1 VFDLRPYAADLP
13 IRGDGSAMINRRGF
27 TLVELLVVIAIIGLL
42 IALLLPA
49 VQSTRESARRTQCT
63 NNLKQITLGLHTHES
78 SRQQFP
84 SRINS
89 FTPRSSWLIQLLPFI
104 EQQPLYDEIQR
115 GVLEN
120 GTQTLPD
127 GPMPWQGAFSTGA
140 RFAPFWR
147 TLDAFICPS
156 DPASRAS
163 APAATMLGRNNYR
176 ACAGDRPE
184 HDLQAQ
190 SKRGMF
196 SGWLVNRTAAHVKD
210 GLSNTVACG
219 EVCVA
224 SGNSSI
230 RGSMAVGWGVG
241 NAATAPLTSMIP
253 QTCAA
258 RQGSDGQL
266 SGTVDSTMSGSRWS
280 DGVSAFASLHT
291 ILPPNAPSC
300 REGNDFMWVVATASS
315 YHPGGANVSMADGSV
330 RFVVESI
337 DTGRLTDSPVNSGRS
352 PYGIWGAMG
361 SIDGKESPS
370 E

>member
-1 VFDLRPYAADLP
+1 MKN
-13 IRGDGSAMINRRGF
+13 SRGF

-63 NNLKQITLGLHTHES
+63 NNLKQITLGLHS
-78 SRQQFP
+78 YANSRKRFP
-84 SRINS
+84 SRLNP

-104 EQQPLYDEIQR
+104 EQQPLSDEIQR
-115 GVLEN
+115 GVLED
-120 GTQTLPD
+120 GTQTLPN
-127 GPMPWQGAFSTGA
+127 GPVPWQGGFGTGS

-147 TLDAFICPS
+147 TLDAFVCPS
-156 DPASRAS
+156 DPASRAP
-163 APAATMLGRNNYR
+163 APSSNVLGRNNSR

-184 HDLQAQ
+184 FDNPSQQ
-190 SKRGMF
+190 SKRGIF
-196 SGWLVNRTAAHVKD
+196 SGWLVYRTPAQVTD
-210 GLSNTVACG
+210 GLSKTVACG

-224 SGNSSI
+224 SGDNNI

-241 NAATAPLTSMIP
+241 NDIAAPLTSMVP

-258 RQGSDGQL
+258 RQGSNGQL
-266 SGTVDSTMSGSRWS
+266 SGSVDSAMSGCRWS

-300 REGNDFMWVVATASS
+300 REGNDFIWVIATASS

-330 RFVVESI
+330 RFINEAI
-337 DTGRLTDSPVNSGRS
+337 DTGRLTDNPVDSGRS
-352 PYGIWGAMG
+352 PYGVWGAMG
-361 SIDGKESPS
+361 SINGDESRS